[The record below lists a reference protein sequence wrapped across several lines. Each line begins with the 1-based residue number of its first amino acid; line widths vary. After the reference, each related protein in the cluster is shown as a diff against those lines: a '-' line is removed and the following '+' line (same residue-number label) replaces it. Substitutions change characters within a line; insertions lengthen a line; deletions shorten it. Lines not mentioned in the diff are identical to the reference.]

1 MSTTTSTNTTSTT
14 KTTTSSSS
22 SSPSSLL
29 ATGKMSTSTPQK
41 QYPDAAAAATAALG
55 DISGLADTETSN
67 VFNDDTTT
75 SISPNQSGKLHGSG
89 GSFGKSNST
98 SNSPVAKRHI
108 SSGSITRTRPQSSY
122 SARVLIFEDS
132 DQEGGSNNSG
142 GGHSTAQSIV
152 NNTHDGTTKS
162 STGLEMYG
170 SSPKNDSSISSSQ
183 SLLRNL
189 NLTKSSSG
197 GLSGSSISL
206 PARGY
211 GALLR
216 KISYQ
221 QHTYSM
227 RSASNDSSNLVRMRN
242 TSLGKSAP
250 CLTGSSF
257 RERDSSLCMAQTSI
271 HAITQSPSSSS
282 CNNAHAASSSSNAT
296 ANMASTSG
304 AALNISRSGSCAGL
318 GIGKHHLH
326 GVVMRGSGASSS
338 GVAHHRLSL
347 VTGGIGAAAAAAAAA
362 ANSRSHSPYSASP
375 VDSPRINS
383 PMQFAFAPIKR
394 IATCRGD
401 GRRWSVASLPSS
413 GYGTTPGS
421 SNLSSQCS
429 SQEALHQL
437 PNVAGH
443 EELHYGE
450 VAAANNNAIVN
461 CCAEH
466 MHQHQ
471 QSLVAAAAASNRP
484 HCLKHC
490 ALINNNATTNKNTVP
505 GQASPK
511 QFQKHHVPTPTPP
524 SSSSTSSFSSTY
536 GGHTAVAS
544 AATAV
549 GSSPFKACPNCCAD
563 VSMVCSGNGLNNPNN
578 GQRTPVGGSNNNSG
592 GNQSSGG
599 GSGGRMS
606 PFHRPR
612 SRSLSSPS
620 RSPAIDNEIAVMNTM
635 YKERFPKATQQM
647 EERLKHF
654 INENKSA
661 VCNSFR
667 DSQPIVRFVHH
678 QVLEMARDCLN
689 KSEAKLITSRYFY
702 EMSEN
707 LERLLMETKEKSP
720 EAAVELAGVIK
731 KLLLI
736 ISRPARLLECLEFDP
751 EEFYHLLEAA
761 EGQAKAIQGI
771 KADIP
776 QYIIHKLGLNRDPI
790 AEMQQEAKETREAC
804 DNKGSANSSILNDS
818 GTPCSL
824 LLSSPLTCVSATLN
838 PNAELN
844 LLANS
849 GSNTPHPSMPLQPP
863 QTPVAT
869 TAEMPSFTATLNKQT
884 NLNLTPQEKAAFKP
898 PPFAAPTQQQEPQ
911 TPQQQHHL
919 PPQPPPQPIPS
930 EHDFDIVKLISNG
943 AYGAVYLVKHKTT
956 RQRFAMKKINKN
968 NLILRNQV
976 EQVFAERD
984 ILSFA
989 DNPFVVSMYC
999 SFETKKHLCLVMEYV
1014 EGGDCATLL
1023 KNIGPLPADMARFYF
1038 AETVLA
1044 VEYLHS
1050 YGIVHRDLK
1059 PDNLLITALGHI
1071 KLTDFGLSKMGLMS
1085 LATNLYEGYI
1095 DSETRQFS
1103 DKQVYGTPEYIA
1115 PEVILRQGY
1124 GKPVD
1129 WWSMGIIL
1137 YEFLIGCVPFF
1148 GETAE
1153 ELFAHTVNDDIEWPD
1168 NDDWPVQ
1175 PEAKDII
1182 TQLLQQNPRDR
1193 LGTQT
1198 GALEVKEHFYFDG
1211 LDWNSLLRQK
1221 AEFVPQL
1228 SNDDDTSYFDTRMD
1242 RYNHDLGGEDTDDT
1256 DDTPVFGSF
1265 SSYTPQYRKQHYS
1278 WSRTT
1283 SVSSTGSVG
1292 SSFASQQCTAVTTTT
1307 VSTSTT
1313 STEAKLQVTESS
1325 SSPTNTVDSVAK
1337 CRKISAPLAAITTT
1351 TSAISTATTS
1361 AHSAL
1366 NQQMANKVLTTPQL
1380 RKIELSTTCL
1390 KVPSTP
1396 DADYLPELLHNVTIG
1411 NDNELR
1417 MLNQFLRQ
1425 PSAGNGNNQQ
1435 HSSLALHPIKPERH
1449 HYRHS
1454 MPPNT
1459 TTIITT
1465 PATPPA
1471 AMVNAPVD
1479 VTQQTTSTINNSKSQ
1494 SNTTANTVAAAAAA
1508 VSNAYI
1514 NTTTATT
1521 SSTSSTTIKTGT
1533 SLISTITTDRKLAD
1547 THKIA
1552 RSTPESSQTDSDD
1565 FSPQIARKR
1574 KGVCARD
1581 ILPRFSISIEDE
1593 TISGGSSSAENTRE
1607 QSPLALQHQKSIDGH
1622 MGAKNHRSRSSIV
1635 KSASALGLSLMSSA
1649 IDNAQLAQQ
1658 LCNITAGIQSPSS
1671 VTASGG
1677 GGGGSSTASSRDTS
1691 PCRELSP
1698 LVTNLKPPII
1708 IRRGPRGF
1716 GFTVHTIRVY
1726 YGDTDF
1732 YTMHHLVM
1740 AVDEGSPAFEA
1751 GLRPAD
1757 LITHVNGETV
1767 QGLFHTQVLQLLL
1780 SGGEHVTLR
1789 ATPLEHTSIQSG
1801 GRKRDLMQSKLAK
1814 KGVNRQKK
1822 QTKKEHDK
1830 KRKTSLFRR
1839 ISNKRASAEIQQLA
1853 AGINSPTTPS
1863 AVSTTIGRNLSPLD
1877 SSYHSSSCCQSAA
1890 TSSQSTSPS
1899 SSSPNTPTGAGNG
1912 GNGNGSGG
1920 VGAAAG
1926 GILSV
1931 STAGNNTGIGFVS
1944 TSNTVLLPIAGSVS
1958 GATAA
1963 GVGAPVVGVMGSIPV
1978 SPTSVPQ
1985 LYQRPSTLHGL
1996 KHKLHTGCAGN
2007 TTVCPSGS
2015 GVKSLHTNSTASMP
2029 NRRKSV
2035 GHIPLSPLARTP
2047 SPSPLPSS
2055 PTRSPSPLA
2064 FPLIGHQPGSSN
2076 TTQSYSPGG
2085 SLPVVQTVTAG
2096 SKKTGFVRTKS
2107 SEPSSPLLRRAL
2119 SPDRLHPRS
2128 AETKCT
2134 LISPLCCS
2142 PPIKQPQRVIGG
2154 VWRPNNNNNNNPS
2167 NNNTTTTTTTN
2178 SATSSGSQVVV
2189 AAVVSNSTLP
2199 PITAHPHSQ
2208 QSTTTSMSTSSSSA
2222 CSRLIEQ
2229 CEQHSISSSTSN
2241 NIIEEDTIMCD
2252 VSQNA
2257 PSNPSTS
2264 GLVSTP
2270 SGIVL
2275 PGEMLPRIA
2284 EEKDSPTS
2292 ASEPL
2297 TPGFMQ
2303 TIDEHH
2309 EGDEAAPLGGGN
2321 NFKINEERDKQQ
2333 QMHCARSEVSSS
2345 SLQKA
2350 LSNEIKSGGKD
2361 LRGVF
2366 GGSQMKN
2373 NESTT
2378 TQQMNTN
2385 TTTTKSNTTTT
2396 SNTPGDSSKSSTN
2409 LSTTKKETTVSSTST
2424 NNNATT
2430 ASSTVLTQGKSL
2442 KTTVSSTSTSTTNTT
2457 TISTTISRREQFAGS
2472 STSGGGGFTGNLL
2485 SGNGNGGGNGP
2496 GAKTSTSSTSLSGGK
2511 QKK

>member
-1 MSTTTSTNTTSTT
+1 
-14 KTTTSSSS
+14 
-22 SSPSSLL
+22 
-29 ATGKMSTSTPQK
+29 
-41 QYPDAAAAATAALG
+41 
-55 DISGLADTETSN
+55 
-67 VFNDDTTT
+67 
-75 SISPNQSGKLHGSG
+75 
-89 GSFGKSNST
+89 
-98 SNSPVAKRHI
+98 
-108 SSGSITRTRPQSSY
+108 
-122 SARVLIFEDS
+122 
-132 DQEGGSNNSG
+132 
-142 GGHSTAQSIV
+142 
-152 NNTHDGTTKS
+152 
-162 STGLEMYG
+162 
-170 SSPKNDSSISSSQ
+170 
-183 SLLRNL
+183 
-189 NLTKSSSG
+189 
-197 GLSGSSISL
+197 
-206 PARGY
+206 
-211 GALLR
+211 
-216 KISYQ
+216 
-221 QHTYSM
+221 
-227 RSASNDSSNLVRMRN
+227 MRN

-257 RERDSSLCMAQTSI
+257 RERDNSLCKTAT
-271 HAITQSPSSSS
+271 APNALTQSPSSSS
-282 CNNAHAASSSSNAT
+282 CNNAYASSSTTNAANIT
-296 ANMASTSG
+296 APTAGT
-304 AALNISRSGSCAGL
+304 LNISRSGSCAGL

-326 GVVMRGSGASSS
+326 GVVMRGSGASS

-362 ANSRSHSPYSASP
+362 SNTMSHSPYSASP

-437 PNVAGH
+437 HNLSGQ
-443 EELHYGE
+443 EELHVLTGE
-450 VAAANNNAIVN
+450 PGNPNAIVN

-466 MHQHQ
+466 MQ
-471 QSLVAAAAASNRP
+471 QQQQAIAAAQTNRP

-490 ALINNNATTNKNTVP
+490 ALMNNSTTTTATLTTNKPTVP
-505 GQASPK
+505 GPHSPK
-511 QFQKHHVPTPTPP
+511 QFQKQQHVPTQPQPP
-524 SSSSTSSFSSTY
+524 APAGFVYNSKY
-536 GGHTAVAS
+536 
-544 AATAV
+544 
-549 GSSPFKACPNCCAD
+549 CPNCCAD
-563 VSMVCSGNGLNNPNN
+563 VSMVCSGNGQQQRQQQQPQQPMHNNNA
-578 GQRTPVGGSNNNSG
+578 GTPGGSQSNNNHNTSNSG
-592 GNQSSGG
+592 
-599 GSGGRMS
+599 RIS

-620 RSPAIDNEIAVMNTM
+620 RSPAIDNEIAMMNTL

-661 VCNSFR
+661 ACNSFR

-707 LERLLMETKEKSP
+707 LERLLLETKEKSP

-804 DNKGSANSSILNDS
+804 DTKGGSGSVNTSLLNDS

-838 PNAELN
+838 PNAELS

-849 GSNTPHPSMPLQPP
+849 GTSTPHPAMPLQPP

-869 TAEMPSFTATLNKQT
+869 ADMPSFAKAIQNQNNNQLASCQEQSNLATPT
-884 NLNLTPQEKAAFKP
+884 NQQQI
-898 PPFAAPTQQQEPQ
+898 TQQA
-911 TPQQQHHL
+911 
-919 PPQPPPQPIPS
+919 PPAAAAAPQPIPN
-930 EHDFDIVKLISNG
+930 EQDFDIVKLISNG

-1193 LGTQT
+1193 LGTQA

-1228 SNDDDTSYFDTRMD
+1228 SNEDDTSYFDTRMD
-1242 RYNHDLGGEDTDDT
+1242 RYNHDLAGEDTDDT
-1256 DDTPVFGSF
+1256 DDTPVIGSF

-1278 WSRTT
+1278 WSR
-1283 SVSSTGSVG
+1283 V
-1292 SSFASQQCTAVTTTT
+1292 ASTTTT
-1307 VSTSTT
+1307 VSSTT
-1313 STEAKLQVTESS
+1313 TTTHSSTSSLNNTIATTHTTTSALAETKLNVTESV

-1337 CRKISAPLAAITTT
+1337 CRKIAAPLASPQNIIT
-1351 TSAISTATTS
+1351 
-1361 AHSAL
+1361 
-1366 NQQMANKVLTTPQL
+1366 QQMVNKVLNTPQL
-1380 RKIELSTTCL
+1380 RKIEISTSCL

-1411 NDNELR
+1411 NDNEMRILH
-1417 MLNQFLRQ
+1417 QFLQQ
-1425 PSAGNGNNQQ
+1425 PPGSSNQNT
-1435 HSSLALHPIKPERH
+1435 SLQPLKPERH
-1449 HYRHS
+1449 HRHS

-1471 AMVNAPVD
+1471 AMVNAPVEVGTNTTKSLANT
-1479 VTQQTTSTINNSKSQ
+1479 VTTTTPSITSNTTKTMTSTTTSTATIT
-1494 SNTTANTVAAAAAA
+1494 NTTL
-1508 VSNAYI
+1508 S
-1514 NTTTATT
+1514 TTATT
-1521 SSTSSTTIKTGT
+1521 ST
-1533 SLISTITTDRKLAD
+1533 TITTDRRLADIHRKLA
-1547 THKIA
+1547 TLATA

-1607 QSPLALQHQKSIDGH
+1607 QSPLALQQQKSMDSHIGV
-1622 MGAKNHRSRSSIV
+1622 KNHRSRSSIV

-1649 IDNAQLAQQ
+1649 IDNSQLAQQ
-1658 LCNITAGIQSPSS
+1658 LCNITAGIQSPSA
-1671 VTASGG
+1671 VAGG

-1839 ISNKRASAEIQQLA
+1839 ISSKRASAEIQQIA

-1863 AVSTTIGRNLSPLD
+1863 AMAGGVSIARNLSPLD

-1890 TSSQSTSPS
+1890 NSSQSTSPS
-1899 SSSPNTPTGAGNG
+1899 SSSPNTPTGGNHNNN
-1912 GNGNGSGG
+1912 NG
-1920 VGAAAG
+1920 
-1926 GILSV
+1926 V
-1931 STAGNNTGIGFVS
+1931 STAGNNTGVGFVS
-1944 TSNTVLLPIAGSVS
+1944 TSNAVLLPIAGSVA
-1958 GATAA
+1958 GAATA
-1963 GVGAPVVGVMGSIPV
+1963 GAPVGVMGNIPV
-1978 SPTSVPQ
+1978 SPTAVPQ

-1996 KHKLHTGCAGN
+1996 KHKLHTGCSGN
-2007 TTVCPSGS
+2007 ANVCPSGT
-2015 GVKSLHTNSTASMP
+2015 GVKTLHTNSAASIP

-2096 SKKTGFVRTKS
+2096 SKKAGFVRTKS

-2128 AETKCT
+2128 AESKCT

-2142 PPIKQPQRVIGG
+2142 PPIKQPQRVISG
-2154 VWRPNNNNNNNPS
+2154 VWRPS
-2167 NNNTTTTTTTN
+2167 NNSSNTTALN
-2178 SATSSGSQVVV
+2178 NQPA
-2189 AAVVSNSTLP
+2189 LP
-2199 PITAHPHSQ
+2199 PITTHPQYQQQLQQATAGNNAAGSNASGGRLLEQQQHSHHQ
-2208 QSTTTSMSTSSSSA
+2208 HPQLHHQPHCDHLSEEPTTLICDTTSINSQTSV
-2222 CSRLIEQ
+2222 
-2229 CEQHSISSSTSN
+2229 SN
-2241 NIIEEDTIMCD
+2241 T
-2252 VSQNA
+2252 NA
-2257 PSNPSTS
+2257 AASNAA
-2264 GLVSTP
+2264 GGGAAAVAALVSTP
-2270 SGIVL
+2270 SGIAL
-2275 PGEMLPRIA
+2275 PAPGEMLPRIA

-2292 ASEPL
+2292 TSET

-2303 TIDEHH
+2303 TINEH
-2309 EGDEAAPLGGGN
+2309 EGE
-2321 NFKINEERDKQQ
+2321 INYNQQLKVDKDKALENKAKQQ
-2333 QMHCARSEVSSS
+2333 QQQQQQQEQDAAAGGDGIKELK
-2345 SLQKA
+2345 SLTINA
-2350 LSNEIKSGGKD
+2350 KS
-2361 LRGVF
+2361 
-2366 GGSQMKN
+2366 

-2378 TQQMNTN
+2378 QETASKTINNKNATQQTNTSSN
-2385 TTTTKSNTTTT
+2385 SSNNKTTIELKTNKLTTTTTANVTTTT
-2396 SNTPGDSSKSSTN
+2396 NSNTITN
-2409 LSTTKKETTVSSTST
+2409 TSTTQ
-2424 NNNATT
+2424 
-2430 ASSTVLTQGKSL
+2430 TQGKSTT
-2442 KTTVSSTSTSTTNTT
+2442 KTITG
-2457 TISTTISRREQFAGS
+2457 RREQTVGVAATTSVNNAAAG
-2472 STSGGGGFTGNLL
+2472 G
-2485 SGNGNGGGNGP
+2485 SGNGSAN
-2496 GAKTSTSSTSLSGGK
+2496 KSSK

>member
-1978 SPTSVPQ
+1978 S
-1985 LYQRPSTLHGL
+1985 
-1996 KHKLHTGCAGN
+1996 
-2007 TTVCPSGS
+2007 
-2015 GVKSLHTNSTASMP
+2015 
-2029 NRRKSV
+2029 
-2035 GHIPLSPLARTP
+2035 
-2047 SPSPLPSS
+2047 
-2055 PTRSPSPLA
+2055 
-2064 FPLIGHQPGSSN
+2064 
-2076 TTQSYSPGG
+2076 
-2085 SLPVVQTVTAG
+2085 
-2096 SKKTGFVRTKS
+2096 
-2107 SEPSSPLLRRAL
+2107 
-2119 SPDRLHPRS
+2119 
-2128 AETKCT
+2128 
-2134 LISPLCCS
+2134 
-2142 PPIKQPQRVIGG
+2142 
-2154 VWRPNNNNNNNPS
+2154 
-2167 NNNTTTTTTTN
+2167 
-2178 SATSSGSQVVV
+2178 
-2189 AAVVSNSTLP
+2189 
-2199 PITAHPHSQ
+2199 
-2208 QSTTTSMSTSSSSA
+2208 
-2222 CSRLIEQ
+2222 
-2229 CEQHSISSSTSN
+2229 
-2241 NIIEEDTIMCD
+2241 
-2252 VSQNA
+2252 
-2257 PSNPSTS
+2257 
-2264 GLVSTP
+2264 TP

>member
-1 MSTTTSTNTTSTT
+1 MN
-14 KTTTSSSS
+14 KI
-22 SSPSSLL
+22 
-29 ATGKMSTSTPQK
+29 STSTPQK
-41 QYPDAAAAATAALG
+41 QHHKDVATTESVTLG
-55 DISGLADTETSN
+55 ELSGLFDSDTSN
-67 VFNDDTTT
+67 VFDDTT
-75 SISPNQSGKLHGSG
+75 GSVSATNSNG
-89 GSFGKSNST
+89 NFKQADRKIHRSNSA
-98 SNSPVAKRHI
+98 SNSPVAARHI
-108 SSGSITRTRPQSSY
+108 NTGSLTRLRPQSSY
-122 SARVLIFEDS
+122 SARVLIFDDS
-132 DQEGGSNNSG
+132 DQDLDSTKSGGSVCSG
-142 GGHSTAQSIV
+142 GV
-152 NNTHDGTTKS
+152 NTITNDNTTKS
-162 STGLEMYG
+162 SSGLDILAC
-170 SSPKNDSSISSSQ
+170 SPKHDSSVSSSQ
-183 SLLRNL
+183 SILRNL
-189 NLTKSSSG
+189 NITKSSSG
-197 GLSGSSISL
+197 GLTASSISL

-216 KISYQ
+216 KISYH
-221 QHTYSM
+221 QHSYSL
-227 RSASNDSSNLVRMRN
+227 RAASNDSSNLVRLRN

-257 RERDSSLCMAQTSI
+257 RERESSLCLAPAL
-271 HAITQSPSSSS
+271 HNLTQSPSSSS
-282 CNNAHAASSSSNAT
+282 CNAQ
-296 ANMASTSG
+296 TSG
-304 AALNISRSGSCAGL
+304 LTPSTNSSGHMAANAGSHNISRSGSCAGL
-318 GIGKHHLH
+318 GIGKHHLY
-326 GVVMRGSGASSS
+326 GVVMRGSSSSS

-347 VTGGIGAAAAAAAAA
+347 VTGVAAVAAAAAG
-362 ANSRSHSPYSASP
+362 NSRSHSPYSASP
-375 VDSPRINS
+375 LDSPCINS

-394 IATCRGD
+394 IASCKGD

-437 PNVAGH
+437 PNLPTN
-443 EELHYGE
+443 EELPILHGE
-450 VAAANNNAIVN
+450 VTNKVIN
-461 CCAEH
+461 CCVEH
-466 MHQHQ
+466 MQ
-471 QSLVAAAAASNRP
+471 QQQKAVTVITNRP
-484 HCLKHC
+484 HCVKHC
-490 ALINNNATTNKNTVP
+490 ALLLAASNIAIKPGTITTTTNKPTVH

-511 QFQKHHVPTPTPP
+511 QLKHVPAQTHNHLHHHTPIQQK
-524 SSSSTSSFSSTY
+524 S
-536 GGHTAVAS
+536 
-544 AATAV
+544 
-549 GSSPFKACPNCCAD
+549 CPNCCVE
-563 VSMVCSGNGLNNPNN
+563 VSLVCGGNSGNNKESGNSS
-578 GQRTPVGGSNNNSG
+578 SNND
-592 GNQSSGG
+592 
-599 GSGGRMS
+599 RIS
-606 PFHRPR
+606 PIHRPR

-620 RSPAIDNEIAVMNTM
+620 RSPALDNEIAMMNTL

-661 VCNSFR
+661 ACNSFR

-707 LERLLMETKEKSP
+707 LERLLLETKEKSP
-720 EAAVELAGVIK
+720 DAAVELAGVIK

-751 EEFYHLLEAA
+751 EEFYNLLEVA

-790 AEMQQEAKETREAC
+790 AEMQQEAKETREVC
-804 DNKGSANSSILNDS
+804 DEKGSSTFNDNSGLLNDS
-818 GTPCSL
+818 DTPCSL

-838 PNAELN
+838 PNAEIN
-844 LLANS
+844 FLARS
-849 GSNTPHPSMPLQPP
+849 GTSTPHPPMPTQPP

-869 TAEMPSFTATLNKQT
+869 SEIPSFAAALKAQNAEHQLAGNERQKQ
-884 NLNLTPQEKAAFKP
+884 LHIQ
-898 PPFAAPTQQQEPQ
+898 Q
-911 TPQQQHHL
+911 TPLPSVSPQQ
-919 PPQPPPQPIPS
+919 PQQPIPS

-1148 GETAE
+1148 GDTAE

-1175 PEAKDII
+1175 PEAKDLI

-1193 LGTQT
+1193 LGTHG
-1198 GALEVKEHFYFDG
+1198 GANEVKEHFYFDG

-1228 SNDDDTSYFDTRMD
+1228 ANEDDTSYFDTRMD
-1242 RYNHDLGGEDTDDT
+1242 RYNHDLAGDDTDDT
-1256 DDTPVFGSF
+1256 DDIPVFGSF

-1278 WSRTT
+1278 WSRAISTT
-1283 SVSSTGSVG
+1283 SINTVSIANSSTGLITSTVSPTTLTTSG
-1292 SSFASQQCTAVTTTT
+1292 VTTRAL
-1307 VSTSTT
+1307 VSESITSTT
-1313 STEAKLQVTESS
+1313 NTC
-1325 SSPTNTVDSVAK
+1325 NTVVK
-1337 CRKISAPLAAITTT
+1337 CPKISPSS
-1351 TSAISTATTS
+1351 TS
-1361 AHSAL
+1361 H
-1366 NQQMANKVLTTPQL
+1366 QQMVNKLLNTPQL
-1380 RKIELSTTCL
+1380 RKIEHSTCCL

-1396 DADYLPELLHNVTIG
+1396 DTDYFPDLLNNMAFS
-1411 NDNELR
+1411 NDNDLCT
-1417 MLNQFLRQ
+1417 LNQQFLQ
-1425 PSAGNGNNQQ
+1425 SPNQTK
-1435 HSSLALHPIKPERH
+1435 PISKEKVTTDGQLLKVEERS
-1449 HYRHS
+1449 HYYS
-1454 MPPNT
+1454 MPVST
-1459 TTIITT
+1459 TAAIKA

-1471 AMVNAPVD
+1471 VTTKTCQLVEPTGAVD
-1479 VTQQTTSTINNSKSQ
+1479 D
-1494 SNTTANTVAAAAAA
+1494 AATL
-1508 VSNAYI
+1508 VSVV
-1514 NTTTATT
+1514 
-1521 SSTSSTTIKTGT
+1521 SCIKT
-1533 SLISTITTDRKLAD
+1533 TITTPTTDHRKLSD
-1547 THKIA
+1547 THKSLAVASSSVLTA

-1581 ILPRFSISIEDE
+1581 ILPRFSVSIEDE
-1593 TISGGSSSAENTRE
+1593 TISGGSSSNENTRE
-1607 QSPLALQHQKSIDGH
+1607 QSPLALQQQKSMDSHLGL
-1622 MGAKNHRSRSSIV
+1622 KNHRSRSSIV
-1635 KSASALGLSLMSSA
+1635 KSASALGLSLTSTA

-1658 LCNITAGIQSPSS
+1658 LCNITADIQSPG
-1671 VTASGG
+1671 SGN

-1839 ISNKRASAEIQQLA
+1839 ISTKRASAEIQQIA
-1853 AGINSPTTPS
+1853 AGIGSPTTPS
-1863 AVSTTIGRNLSPLD
+1863 AIAAVSSGSVIVAAIASRNLSSMD
-1877 SSYHSSSCCQSAA
+1877 SSYHSSSCCQSAT

-1899 SSSPNTPTGAGNG
+1899 SSSANTPTGCINAITANSNQGFGN
-1912 GNGNGSGG
+1912 
-1920 VGAAAG
+1920 
-1926 GILSV
+1926 
-1931 STAGNNTGIGFVS
+1931 
-1944 TSNTVLLPIAGSVS
+1944 TSNAVLLPIAGSVQ
-1958 GATAA
+1958 AA
-1963 GVGAPVVGVMGSIPV
+1963 PTTVGPVGVMV

-1996 KHKLHTGCAGN
+1996 KHKLHTGC
-2007 TTVCPSGS
+2007 SGS
-2015 GVKSLHTNSTASMP
+2015 NAICPTGSSVKSLHSSASAPLP

-2064 FPLIGHQPGSSN
+2064 FPLIGHQPGASN

-2096 SKKTGFVRTKS
+2096 SKKTTFVRTKS

-2128 AETKCT
+2128 AESKCT

-2142 PPIKQPQRVIGG
+2142 PPIKQQQRVIGG
-2154 VWRPNNNNNNNPS
+2154 VWRPITTSNTSNGPS
-2167 NNNTTTTTTTN
+2167 ATLPAIGSLQNSPQQISQSQGSSTRALDGCDNANVVCADDNTIVSCEVGQSN
-2178 SATSSGSQVVV
+2178 QVVVTSSG
-2189 AAVVSNSTLP
+2189 
-2199 PITAHPHSQ
+2199 IT
-2208 QSTTTSMSTSSSSA
+2208 
-2222 CSRLIEQ
+2222 
-2229 CEQHSISSSTSN
+2229 
-2241 NIIEEDTIMCD
+2241 
-2252 VSQNA
+2252 
-2257 PSNPSTS
+2257 
-2264 GLVSTP
+2264 
-2270 SGIVL
+2270 L

-2292 ASEPL
+2292 IIDS
-2297 TPGFMQ
+2297 TSGFMQ
-2303 TIDEHH
+2303 TIDEQDV
-2309 EGDEAAPLGGGN
+2309 ESMNSGKCEFTDLSVKKIEK
-2321 NFKINEERDKQQ
+2321 KIN
-2333 QMHCARSEVSSS
+2333 
-2345 SLQKA
+2345 A
-2350 LSNEIKSGGKD
+2350 LSKG
-2361 LRGVF
+2361 
-2366 GGSQMKN
+2366 
-2373 NESTT
+2373 
-2378 TQQMNTN
+2378 
-2385 TTTTKSNTTTT
+2385 
-2396 SNTPGDSSKSSTN
+2396 
-2409 LSTTKKETTVSSTST
+2409 
-2424 NNNATT
+2424 A
-2430 ASSTVLTQGKSL
+2430 
-2442 KTTVSSTSTSTTNTT
+2442 
-2457 TISTTISRREQFAGS
+2457 
-2472 STSGGGGFTGNLL
+2472 GGGGDGLY
-2485 SGNGNGGGNGP
+2485 
-2496 GAKTSTSSTSLSGGK
+2496 KTKRNETTNATVKSSKIAMFHISVSADKVSMDNTANKCFDVSYKTMVKNSPINTLNTLRLVIVCL
-2511 QKK
+2511 